1 MVVIFIF
8 AVGAPIPAAAG
19 GLAEVVVGREAGS
32 PSIAFGLS
40 TMGLS
45 SDLVHAPG
53 PRSGYEITIGYRL
66 HGPRSLRWSRLSLE
80 FDIAAVSGDVGVR
93 AAPEHGWPASAASFS
108 VLTLGARVD
117 LFEPARSRWTP
128 WAGVGAGLANLSALD
143 SGSGYAET
151 ALVPVFSAGADLGL
165 RAGLALRA
173 RIATVRSGA
182 MGGLSY
188 TAGTLGL
195 AWEFLRPPHHR
206 RPGWSEPL
214 PPPAPPAAGPPAEA
228 PREDPELR

>member
-1 MVVIFIF
+1 MVAVF

-19 GLAEVVVGREAGS
+19 GLAEVAIGREAGS

-53 PRSGYEITIGYRL
+53 PMSGYEITIGYRL

-80 FDIAAVSGDVGVR
+80 FDVAAVNGDVGVR
-93 AAPEHGWPASAASFS
+93 AAPDRGWPASAGSFS

-128 WAGVGAGLANLSALD
+128 WAGVGAGLANLSAQE
-143 SGSGYAET
+143 SGSGYAEG
-151 ALVPVFSAGADLGL
+151 ALVPVFSAGVDLGL
-165 RAGLALRA
+165 TGGLALRA
-173 RIATVRSGA
+173 RITTVRSGA

-195 AWEFLRPPHHR
+195 AWEFLRPAHHR

-214 PPPAPPAAGPPAEA
+214 PPPAAPAPSPPAETPGENSD
-228 PREDPELR
+228 PR